1 MHADEPI
8 PPGSLAATGTR
19 YQRHI
24 KTSRARDAGRAR
36 AQSNPNP
43 GTSRQSRPQVPPP
56 PPPHDSGLLS
66 RRDATRSL
74 NRPGPITLPQNS
86 GDIAS
91 AFENYRSNTPP
102 ESPASAVGTFSR
114 VDRPFSYRDGPTP
127 HLPRSLSATS
137 NTPTSATFTGEHRSP
152 IASPM
157 IYNSPYGNS
166 STMGSPAPSF
176 SPVSAI
182 FPSRN
187 AGHRRLSVPGPSNG
201 NPFYQPSRMGPT
213 PNVPL
218 PSPNWGGNPYQYTRR
233 ESIDSA
239 VDEAEDLAKRRR
251 TWHSGYT
258 TPLDRDIISPT
269 TTTFANTSL
278 SGGPSEYVA
287 SPTNQAAVT
296 LPSISAIFGGS
307 ETPNPPPSTFG
318 AASSYLARRATPRRT
333 SIARPMTLHEGMTGR
348 ATHSFVRGHSRSAS
362 DTSTISTID
371 TRLGNLMVDRPSV
384 MSGGGRGD
392 YNSGPGIQ
400 WDASLSRKR
409 SLERSVYIGDESSVR
424 NGRKRQNSIGSGDSS
439 GSEGVATP
447 STSPAEELNP
457 GIVGE
462 GSTDVD
468 DHNMVSYCPFRDF
481 LALDINPMSQRI
493 QKAVMASRHTVASAQ
508 NRRHSMELGA
518 LLNSPPPP
526 ERERDGYDVFNT
538 LVSVATAAGRMDED
552 VTPRNFR
559 AAIGRQ
565 F

>member
-1 MHADEPI
+1 MLIMIFRGRKHTGERPFTCHCGRAFSRLDNLRQHSSTVHADEPI

-43 GTSRQSRPQVPPP
+43 GTSRQSRPQAPPP

-86 GDIAS
+86 GDS
-91 AFENYRSNTPP
+91 TSPFENYRSNTPP
-102 ESPASAVGTFSR
+102 ESPASAVGNFST
-114 VDRPFSYRDGPTP
+114 PFYRDVPAP

-137 NTPTSATFTGEHRSP
+137 NITTPTSATFTGEHRSP

-157 IYNSPYGNS
+157 IYHSPYGNS

-176 SPVSAI
+176 SPVSGI

-187 AGHRRLSVPGPSNG
+187 AGHRRLSVPGPPNG

-213 PNVPL
+213 PNIPL
-218 PSPNWGGNPYQYTRR
+218 PSPGWGANPYLYTRR

-251 TWHSGYT
+251 TWHSGYS

-287 SPTNQAAVT
+287 SPTNQATVT

-307 ETPNPPPSTFG
+307 ETPNPPSAFG
-318 AASSYLARRATPRRT
+318 GTSYIARRAATPRRT
-333 SIARPMTLHEGMTGR
+333 SAARPMTLHEGMTGR
-348 ATHSFVRGHSRSAS
+348 VSHSFARGHSRSAS

-371 TRLGNLMVDRPSV
+371 ARLGNLMVDRPTVS
-384 MSGGGRGD
+384 SSGGRGD
-392 YNSGPGIQ
+392 YNNGPAIQ
-400 WDASLSRKR
+400 WDSPLSRKR
-409 SLERSVYIGDESSVR
+409 SFERSSVYIEDESNAR

-462 GSTDVD
+462 GSADVD
-468 DHNMVSYCPFRDF
+468 DHNMVGYCF
-481 LALDINPMSQRI
+481 LGGSGFYMIL
-493 QKAVMASRHTVASAQ
+493 T
-508 NRRHSMELGA
+508 
-518 LLNSPPPP
+518 
-526 ERERDGYDVFNT
+526 
-538 LVSVATAAGRMDED
+538 
-552 VTPRNFR
+552 
-559 AAIGRQ
+559 
-565 F
+565 

>member
-1 MHADEPI
+1 MFTLSPIVFFFLVRCLTSFCLDAWLLLKFEMLITIVCDRKHTGERPFTCHCGRAFSRLDNLRQHSSTVHADEPI

-43 GTSRQSRPQVPPP
+43 GTSRQSRPQAPPP

-66 RRDATRSL
+66 RRDPTRSL

-86 GDIAS
+86 GES
-91 AFENYRSNTPP
+91 TSPFENYRSNTPP
-102 ESPASAVGTFSR
+102 ESPASAIGTFSR
-114 VDRPFSYRDGPTP
+114 VDGFYRDGPAP

-137 NTPTSATFTGEHRSP
+137 NITTPTSATFTGEHRSP

-201 NPFYQPSRMGPT
+201 NPFYQPSRMGPA
-213 PNVPL
+213 PNVAL
-218 PSPNWGGNPYQYTRR
+218 PSPNWGGTPYLYTRR
-233 ESIDSA
+233 ESIDST

-251 TWHSGYT
+251 TWHSGYS
-258 TPLDRDIISPT
+258 LDRDIISPT

-307 ETPNPPPSTFG
+307 ETPTAASTFG
-318 AASSYLARRATPRRT
+318 TTSSYLARRAATPRRT
-333 SIARPMTLHEGMTGR
+333 SIARPMTLHEGVMGR
-348 ATHSFVRGHSRSAS
+348 APSFVRGHSRSAS

-371 TRLGNLMVDRPSV
+371 ARLGNLTVDRSVAPSG
-384 MSGGGRGD
+384 SGRGD
-392 YNSGPGIQ
+392 YSSGPGIQ

-409 SLERSVYIGDESSVR
+409 SFERSSVYIEDESNAR

-468 DHNMVSYCPFRDF
+468 DHNMVGYYSFRDF
-481 LALDINPMSQRI
+481 TGL
-493 QKAVMASRHTVASAQ
+493 
-508 NRRHSMELGA
+508 
-518 LLNSPPPP
+518 
-526 ERERDGYDVFNT
+526 
-538 LVSVATAAGRMDED
+538 
-552 VTPRNFR
+552 
-559 AAIGRQ
+559 
-565 F
+565 